1 MKFIIRVLSTFVLFV
16 SSVNVVTSQRE
27 LTFDVVS
34 IKEDHS
40 ERSERSGSP
49 MSITPRSLS
58 ISTTPSV
65 LIRWAYD
72 LPQREVVGGP
82 TWIDSVR
89 FTLRGT
95 TTKDTRVPEF
105 RDMVKSALRTHFR
118 MDAVFETQPD
128 QPIYRL
134 IRTHPDGRLGPAMSP
149 APFGCKRD
157 GTIAVSSQPS
167 PPGNCTIGFTV
178 SGRGLSAI
186 VGMNTTMSELART
199 LSRRHQEFDRPVFD
213 FTGLEGEYNF
223 HVQLSNQGPVQAA
236 AADPVA
242 IGAEWFSALS
252 EQLGLRLQ
260 ASRGPVRVLRVRSIE
275 RPTGD

>member
-1 MKFIIRVLSTFVLFV
+1 VLLLPLVIFVRSVDVVLSQ
-16 SSVNVVTSQRE
+16 SE

-34 IKEDHS
+34 IKED
-40 ERSERSGSP
+40 RSETSGSP
-49 MSITPRSLS
+49 MLTTPRSLS
-58 ISTTPSV
+58 MMHTTPSV

-82 TWIDSVR
+82 QWMNTVR

-95 TTKDTRVPEF
+95 TTRDTRVPEF
-105 RDMVKSALRTHFR
+105 REMVRSALRTRFR
-118 MDAVFETQPD
+118 LDAVFETQQD

-134 IRTHPDGRLGPAMSP
+134 IRAHADGRLGPAMSP
-149 APFGCKRD
+149 APFACKRPD
-157 GTIAVSSQPS
+157 GTIAVSKPTSA
-167 PPGNCTIGFTV
+167 PPETCGIATSIT
-178 SGRGLSAI
+178 GRGLSAI
-186 VGMNTTMSELART
+186 LGMNATMPELART
-199 LSRRHQEFDRPVFD
+199 LTRRQEFDRPVLD

-223 HVQLSNQGPVQAA
+223 HVELAKGSDQAA

-242 IGAEWFSALS
+242 ISAAWFSALS

-275 RPTGD
+275 RPTED